1 MKVNAPG
8 APAPIDSLAVATD
21 DLVLTA
27 IARADLLGPEELR
40 WLAHQMRG
48 HVNGTSDANGT
59 SDETGARVFRAL
71 ADFFAARCAEA
82 VAADGGSSS

>member
-27 IARADLLGPEELR
+27 IARADLFGPEELR

-48 HVNGTSDANGT
+48 HINGT